1 MTKSKIPTEWHE
13 EHRTGVVNG
22 QQAVDGI
29 LSGGDL
35 VGTYVTKDGTTLL
48 TISTVKAEWL
58 VRVMAPGTV
67 SQILEAALAAAEKAG
82 VVER

>member
-13 EHRTGVVNG
+13 EHRTGTVDG
-22 QQAVDGI
+22 QQAIDGF

-35 VGTYVTKDGTTLL
+35 VGTYVSKDGVTLL
-48 TISTVKAEWL
+48 TISTARAEWL
-58 VRVMAPGTV
+58 VRVMLPGDV
-67 SQILEAALAAAEKAG
+67 QFCLEAALAAAEKGG